1 MYLRSAEVKISWST
15 EVKIS
20 AEENGL
26 AFATKTNGR
35 ERSEFHGA
43 FEDCIHPISV
53 AGVLQ

>member
-1 MYLRSAEVKISWST
+1 LLF
-15 EVKIS
+15 KIS

-35 ERSEFHGA
+35 ERSEFHGD